1 MMKALFSIFAVLFL
15 LVVLPF
21 DSWGAVA
28 FGPPGG
34 IEHRSKSVSPPAAA
48 MDDEGRVYLA
58 WFEEEKDVNSL
69 YLAVSNNNGK
79 TFSQE
84 VRVNGTD
91 DAPASVND
99 APALSL
105 GSKGEVYLLWSAKG
119 SGNDFASD
127 LRFARSDDSGKSF
140 SPSVV
145 VNDNANPASAG
156 FASIAIGADGAIYI
170 SWLDGRERQ
179 TRGTGTYVAYSKDS
193 GRSFGKNVAVDFD
206 SCPCC
211 RTSIAIGKD
220 NSLYVVWRKVYPG
233 NIREMVISK
242 STDEAKS
249 EFTGPVI
256 VGKDNWE
263 ISGCPHRGS
272 SVIAGDNGEV
282 LVSWYAEV
290 DGEPGV
296 FLAASKDEKTFL
308 KERIESKRSA
318 FPDNVAAAA
327 RGSELLLAWQ
337 EITPVLSNVVFESRK
352 GADMTRV
359 QLNTDVRKATN
370 PVISVNRK
378 GDVLVAWQ
386 KMDMRA
392 AKTMFAIGR

>member
-1 MMKALFSIFAVLFL
+1 M
-15 LVVLPF
+15 
-21 DSWGAVA
+21 
-28 FGPPGG
+28 
-34 IEHRSKSVSPPAAA
+34 
-48 MDDEGRVYLA
+48 
-58 WFEEEKDVNSL
+58 
-69 YLAVSNNNGK
+69 
-79 TFSQE
+79 
-84 VRVNGTD
+84 
-91 DAPASVND
+91 
-99 APALSL
+99 
-105 GSKGEVYLLWSAKG
+105 
-119 SGNDFASD
+119 
-127 LRFARSDDSGKSF
+127 
-140 SPSVV
+140 
-145 VNDNANPASAG
+145 
-156 FASIAIGADGAIYI
+156 
-170 SWLDGRERQ
+170 
-179 TRGTGTYVAYSKDS
+179 
-193 GRSFGKNVAVDFD
+193 
-206 SCPCC
+206 
-211 RTSIAIGKD
+211 
-220 NSLYVVWRKVYPG
+220 VWRKVYPG

-392 AKTMFAIGR
+392 AKTMFAIQAASKGGRRSALAKDWASELSLSLRSPGPDYVEASSLA